1 MSNFI
6 RLFES
11 ADFTPAREVR
21 ERNAEPAPDRQKG
34 VGDAPRKIPRAEL
47 ESLAQTPLEDIRK
60 YRDTVAR
67 CAAVF
72 GPGTPQTLRAVSLL
86 VIPFF
91 SGSKVRELDDRL
103 GLDGRLRTR
112 FDQIDTRVRE
122 WKEKALDAVNGGD
135 PEGFRLVDQAVD
147 RAAELLQTIRE
158 SRAE

>member
-11 ADFTPAREVR
+11 TDLAPPREVR
-21 ERNAEPAPDRQKG
+21 ERNAEPAPGPPKSAGG
-34 VGDAPRKIPRAEL
+34 VPRKIPRAEL
-47 ESLAQTPLEDIRK
+47 ESLVQAPFEDIRK

-67 CAAVF
+67 CVGVF
-72 GPGTPQTLRAVSLL
+72 GPGTPQTLRAVSLQ
-86 VIPFF
+86 VVPFF

-112 FDQIDTRVRE
+112 FDLIDKRVRE
-122 WKEKALDAVNGGD
+122 WKEKALSAVNGGD

-147 RAAELLQTIRE
+147 RAAELLQTLRE